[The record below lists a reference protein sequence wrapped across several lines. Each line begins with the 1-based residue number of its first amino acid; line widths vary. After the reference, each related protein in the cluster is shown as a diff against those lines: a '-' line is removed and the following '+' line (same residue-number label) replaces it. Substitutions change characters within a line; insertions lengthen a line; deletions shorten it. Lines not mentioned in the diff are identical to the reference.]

1 MTPQPQAP
9 PPHAA
14 VLQILMGR
22 RVASIIS
29 VVAKLGIADYL
40 EAGPK
45 TAAELAGM
53 VDADA
58 GSLYRLLRAA
68 ASVGLTAEG
77 ADGKFSQTPMS
88 EVLRSNAK
96 PSLRAF
102 SMMGSMELVARTWD
116 NLEYSVRTGKPA
128 VEKVYGKP
136 VFEYL
141 QEHREDAALFNEAMT
156 AISTI
161 DSAPV
166 AEAYSFEGIH
176 SLIDVAGGHGLL
188 LATILQ
194 RNPQIKGTLYEL
206 PSVLEGAA
214 SGPLAP
220 VMDRCTLLGGDIFTS
235 VPVGYDAYIM
245 KHIIHDWPDDVCV
258 KILQHCR
265 KGVNPGGKLLVADAV
280 IQPGNDPDFG
290 KILDLEMLVLPG
302 GRERT
307 EQQFG
312 ELFSAAGWRLSRVIH
327 TRSPVSIVEG
337 VPA

>member
-1 MTPQPQAP
+1 
-9 PPHAA
+9 
-14 VLQILMGR
+14 MGR

-102 SMMGSMELVARTWD
+102 SMMGSMDLVARTWD

-258 KILQHCR
+258 KILQHCS

>member
-1 MTPQPQAP
+1 
-9 PPHAA
+9 
-14 VLQILMGR
+14 MGR

-29 VVAKLGIADYL
+29 VVAKLGIADHL
-40 EAGPK
+40 EAGAK
-45 TAAELAGM
+45 TAEELAGL
-53 VDADA
+53 VDAHPD
-58 GSLYRLLRAA
+58 SLYRLLRAA
-68 ASVGLTAEG
+68 ASAGVTAEG

-88 EVLRSNAK
+88 EVLRSKAN

-102 SMMGSMELVARTWD
+102 AMMGSMDLIARTWD
-116 NLEYSVRTGKPA
+116 SLEYSIRTGKPA
-128 VEKVYGKP
+128 VEKVYAKP
-136 VFEYL
+136 IFQYL
-141 QEHREDAALFNEAMT
+141 QEHADEAALFNEAMT

-166 AEAYSFEGIH
+166 AEAYSFDGIH
-176 SLIDVAGGHGLL
+176 SLMDVAGGHGLL
-188 LATILQ
+188 LATILR
-194 RNPQIKGTLYEL
+194 RNPHIKGTLYEL
-206 PSVLEGAA
+206 PSVLEGAV

-220 VMDRCTLLGGDIFTS
+220 VMDRCALVAGDIFTS
-235 VPVGYDAYIM
+235 IPAGQDAYIM

-258 KILQHCR
+258 KILQYCR

-307 EQQFG
+307 EQQFR
-312 ELFSAAGWRLSRVIH
+312 ELFSAAGWHLSRVIH

>member
-1 MTPQPQAP
+1 MA
-9 PPHAA
+9 
-14 VLQILMGR
+14 R
-22 RVASIIS
+22 RVGTIVS
-29 VVAKLGIADYL
+29 VIAKLGIPDHL
-40 EAGPK
+40 ETGAK
-45 TAAELAGM
+45 SAAELAGF
-53 VDADA
+53 VDAHAD
-58 GSLYRLLRAA
+58 SLYRLLRAA
-68 ASVGLTAEG
+68 ASVGITAEG

-88 EVLRSNAK
+88 EVLRSKAS

-102 SMMGSMELVARTWD
+102 AMMGNIEVMARTWD

-128 VEKVYGKP
+128 VEDVFGKP
-136 VFEYL
+136 VFEYF
-141 QEHREDAALFNEAMT
+141 QEHREDAAIFNEAMT

-176 SLIDVAGGHGLL
+176 SLMDVAGGHGLL

-194 RNPQIKGTLYEL
+194 RNPHLKGTLYEL

-220 VMDRCTLLGGDIFTS
+220 VMDRCALVPGDIFTS
-235 VPVGYDAYIM
+235 IPAGQDAYIM
-245 KHIIHDWPDDVCV
+245 KHIIHDWPDDVCI
-258 KILQHCR
+258 KILQYCR
-265 KGVNPGGKLLVADAV
+265 KGVNPGGKLLVADSV
-280 IQPGNDPDFG
+280 IQPGNDPSFG
-290 KILDLEMLVLPG
+290 KILDIEMLLLPG

-307 EQQFG
+307 EQQFR

-327 TRSPVSIVEG
+327 TPSPVSIVEG